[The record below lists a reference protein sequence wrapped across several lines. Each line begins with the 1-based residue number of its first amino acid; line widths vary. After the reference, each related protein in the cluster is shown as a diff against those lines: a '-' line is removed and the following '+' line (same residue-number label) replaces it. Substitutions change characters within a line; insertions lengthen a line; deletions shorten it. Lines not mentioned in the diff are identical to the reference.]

1 MQRSTMRN
9 MAMGLG
15 VLGILSV
22 ILFHWM
28 VFFWVPTE
36 ASMGIVQRIFYLH
49 LPAAW
54 VAFLG
59 FGIVALCSAIYLW
72 LGDPRLDTAARAAAE
87 GGMYFTTIVL
97 TSGPLWAKLAWGTW
111 WTWEPRL
118 TLTLLLWF
126 IYLGYFLVRNATD
139 NVERGKRFAAVVGI
153 VGALNIPLI
162 HVSVL
167 WFRSLHPQPVVAR
180 VDGPSLHPDMLT
192 TVLFGLGTFTLIF
205 FALFFLRYAV
215 GRAEDEVDRL
225 ERGGRG
231 ERGIPNPLEVR
242 A

>member
-1 MQRSTMRN
+1 MNLGTLRWG
-9 MAMGLG
+9 GLL
-15 VLGILSV
+15 LGAAGIATT

-28 VFFWVPTE
+28 VFFHVPTE

-59 FGIVALCSAIYLW
+59 FGIVAICSAMYLW
-72 LGDPRLDTAARAAAE
+72 LGDPRLDAAARSAAE
-87 GGMYFTTIVL
+87 GGILFTTVVL
-97 TSGPLWAKLAWGTW
+97 TSGPLWGKLAWGTW

-126 IYLGYFLVRNATD
+126 IYLGYFLVRDSAVNP
-139 NVERGKRFAAVVGI
+139 ERGRRFAAVTGI
-153 VGALNIPLI
+153 IGALNIPLI

-180 VDGPSLHPDMLT
+180 VDGPALHPDMLR
-192 TVLFGLGTFTLIF
+192 TVLVALGAFTLVF
-205 FALFFLRYAV
+205 FAIFLLRYAV
-215 GRAEDEVDRL
+215 GKAEIECDRL
-225 ERGGRG
+225 
-231 ERGIPNPLEVR
+231 LAR
-242 A
+242 AREAESFS

>member
-1 MQRSTMRN
+1 MQQSTMRW
-9 MAMGLG
+9 AGVGLG
-15 VLGILSV
+15 VLGVATV

-36 ASMGIVQRIFYLH
+36 ASMGIVQRIFYIH
-49 LPAAW
+49 LPGAW
-54 VAFLG
+54 VAFMA

-72 LGDPRLDTAARAAAE
+72 LGDARLDIAARAAAE
-87 GGMYFTTIVL
+87 GGILFTTLVL
-97 TSGPLWAKLAWGTW
+97 TSGPLWARLAWGTW

-126 IYLGYFLVRNATD
+126 IYLGYFLVRNSSD
-139 NVERGKRFAAVVGI
+139 NPERGRRFAAVVGI
-153 VGALNIPLI
+153 IGALNIPLI

-192 TVLFGLGTFTLIF
+192 TVLVGLAAFILIF
-205 FALFFLRYAV
+205 FSLFLLRYAV
-215 GRAEDEVDRL
+215 GRMEEEV
-225 ERGGRG
+225 ERREFRHGGRG
-231 ERGIPNPLEVR
+231 GVRPVEVR